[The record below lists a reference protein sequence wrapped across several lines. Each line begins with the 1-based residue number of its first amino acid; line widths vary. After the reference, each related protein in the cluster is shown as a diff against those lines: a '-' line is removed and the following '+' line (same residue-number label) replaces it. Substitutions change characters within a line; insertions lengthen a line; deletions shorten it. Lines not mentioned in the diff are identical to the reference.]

1 MKQKTVIATFLA
13 SALIG
18 GFSISNAYAQSV
30 VEAVNAAISYNPQLE
45 QVRARIGGAEQE
57 ENAVRSDFFPG
68 LSVGL
73 TGGRIFSNNAT
84 SRGLVTT
91 RGAAYSGFGEVN
103 ASLQQPLFDGFGT
116 LNRLRSSKSQL
127 QSANLE
133 LQDVSD
139 QIAFQ
144 TVQAYLNVLQAR
156 SILIRLQEQEK
167 KVDDYYNRIKTN
179 VEDGGADEAQL
190 QQARDVQVLLNGFV
204 ADYNGQ
210 LRTAESE
217 YIALTGI
224 PPFIEMIVPT
234 FDIAFIPPS
243 IPEAIAIALSEH
255 PALHGSKKDT
265 QSADHDIDAEKALLY
280 PNVLGELSY
289 SKSDRREEIGG
300 ETEDRRALL
309 RLNWDIETGGGQ
321 YARIKQRRYEHA
333 EALAREK
340 EIRMQIEND
349 IRIAYSELDV
359 SKKRLINQKERV
371 DLNEKLFETFEAQF
385 EGGIV
390 DLLQLM
396 QADNQLFNTNV
407 EKIILQYRHLSSQ
420 FAVVAS
426 IGKLQFAL
434 NNGASLPALAEPQ
447 IQSDQEPLEMA
458 QEVSA
463 DEPQE

>member
-1 MKQKTVIATFLA
+1 MKHKIATALFL
-13 SALIG
+13 STTLIG
-18 GFSISNAYAQSV
+18 GFCVPNSHAQTI
-30 VEAVNAAISYNPQLE
+30 VEAVNAAISYNPQIE
-45 QVRARIGGAEQE
+45 QAKARVGGAEEE
-57 ENAVRSDFFPG
+57 ENSVRSDFFPALSLG
-68 LSVGL
+68 LA
-73 TGGRIFSNNAT
+73 GGRIFSYNAT

-103 ASLQQPLFDGFGT
+103 ASLQQPIFDGFGT

-127 QSANLE
+127 ESANFE
-133 LQDVSD
+133 LLDVSG

-167 KVDDYYNRIKTN
+167 KVDDYFNRIKTN

-217 YIALTGI
+217 YIALTGM
-224 PPFIEMIVPT
+224 PPFVEMVVPT
-234 FDIAFIPPS
+234 FDVAFIPPS
-243 IPEAIAIALSEH
+243 IEEAVAIALTEH
-255 PALHGSKKDT
+255 PALHGSKQDT
-265 QSADHDIDAEKALLY
+265 KSANYDIDAEKALLY
-280 PNVLGELSY
+280 PNVSGELSY

-300 ETEDRRALL
+300 EIEDRRALL
-309 RLNWDIETGGGQ
+309 RLNWDFETGGGQ

-340 EIRMQIEND
+340 EIRTQIENE
-349 IRIAYSELDV
+349 IRIAYSELEV
-359 SKKRLINQKERV
+359 SKRRLMNQKERV
-371 DLNEKLFETFEAQF
+371 DLNKKLFETFEVQF
-385 EGGIV
+385 EGGLV

-407 EKIILQYRHLSSQ
+407 EKALLQYRHLASQ
-420 FAVVAS
+420 FAVIAAM
-426 IGKLQFAL
+426 GKLQFAL
-434 NNGASLPALAEPQ
+434 QNGVSLPTIAASVEMDDEP
-447 IQSDQEPLEMA
+447 EVMA

-463 DEPQE
+463 DEPQK